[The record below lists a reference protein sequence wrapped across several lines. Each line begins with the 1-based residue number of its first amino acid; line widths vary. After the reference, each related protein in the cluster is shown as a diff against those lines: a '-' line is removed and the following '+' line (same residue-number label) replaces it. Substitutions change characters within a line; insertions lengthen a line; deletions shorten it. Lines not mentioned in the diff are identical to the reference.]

1 MNGFKIVSA
10 TSFQDYLTQIARK
23 RCQLQDMWMSCFD
36 SQDGICQ
43 FLHRIDHVWKIV
55 VDIGN
60 RPVTHGSLKSKL
72 RKNVRVAS

>member
-43 FLHRIDHVWKIV
+43 FLHRYV
-55 VDIGN
+55 VLYFFQ
-60 RPVTHGSLKSKL
+60 GSVYVSSINSFAYCMAAGLSI
-72 RKNVRVAS
+72 S